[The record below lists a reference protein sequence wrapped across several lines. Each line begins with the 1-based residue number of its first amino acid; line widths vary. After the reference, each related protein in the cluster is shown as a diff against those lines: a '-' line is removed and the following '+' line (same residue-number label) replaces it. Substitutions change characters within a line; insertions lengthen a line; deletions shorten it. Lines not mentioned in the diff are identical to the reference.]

1 MMTPELK
8 SRIEKETGF
17 AFYENSFMTG
27 SQYIF
32 YGTSD
37 KLNDFKELVDGKIP
51 SGTVCYCMDTREMYI
66 YSLYKEEWYNF

>member
-8 SRIEKETGF
+8 LRIEQETGF
-17 AFYENSFMTG
+17 GFYENSFMTG

-37 KLNDFKELVDGKIP
+37 KLDDFRELVAGRIAT
-51 SGTVCYCMDTREMYI
+51 GTVCYCMDTGSMYI
-66 YSLYKEEWYNF
+66 YSKYTDTWYDF